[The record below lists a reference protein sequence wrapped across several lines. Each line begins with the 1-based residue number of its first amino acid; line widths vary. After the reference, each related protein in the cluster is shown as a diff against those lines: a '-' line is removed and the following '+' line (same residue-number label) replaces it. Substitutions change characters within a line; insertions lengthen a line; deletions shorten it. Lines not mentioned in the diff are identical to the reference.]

1 MIKSKL
7 VKTRCRNV
15 FENVYLIW
23 LQNIYIYIYL
33 DKDNNCFNK
42 GSIIREIETHI
53 LEHHP

>member
-1 MIKSKL
+1 MEKML
-7 VKTRCRNV
+7 VIVRK
-15 FENVYLIW
+15 Y
-23 LQNIYIYIYL
+23 IYIYIYL

>member
-1 MIKSKL
+1 MSERIWK
-7 VKTRCRNV
+7 CV
-15 FENVYLIW
+15 FNMTTKY
-23 LQNIYIYIYL
+23 IYIYIYL